1 MSPTKHT
8 TPYNPIMHS
17 FLRGV
22 SSQRLESM
30 DFRTTEQR
38 VFANTMA
45 RQVAYDYNQS
55 TKEENSMNNNELDLK
70 GLLEDNTPEG
80 MEVDMEKSTLQKIVF
95 KKKVKST
102 RWEDLKG
109 IEGYYTDSVADVR
122 CYEYGNDAHAANAN
136 TYATMHQCKAHLA
149 QAKLS
154 QIMRDVNGDWE
165 ADWKDPYQ
173 NKYCI
178 ICNTDKYSI
187 DHCNDYNSFLVFK
200 SKERAE
206 RVLRENADLLEQYK
220 PLAG

>member
-55 TKEENSMNNNELDLK
+55 TKEENNMNNNELDLK
-70 GLLEDNTPEG
+70 GLLEDNTPDG
-80 MEVDMEKSTLQKIVF
+80 MEVDMEKSTLQKVVF

-102 RWEDLKG
+102 RWEDLEYISG
-109 IEGYYTDSVADVR
+109 FFSSTDSEVYDHSNCPRA
-122 CYEYGNDAHAANAN
+122 ENQNL
-136 TYATMHQCKAHLA
+136 YATQAQCKAHLA

-154 QIMRDVNGDWE
+154 QIMKEVNEDWV
-165 ADWKDPYQ
+165 ADWNDLAQ
-173 NKYCI
+173 TKYCI
-178 ICNTDKYSI
+178 TLTGVNYEAHGVWSI
-187 DHCNDYNSFLVFK
+187 PKFLSFK
-200 SKERAE
+200 SKELAE
-206 RVLRENADLLEQYK
+206 QVLCENADLLEQYK